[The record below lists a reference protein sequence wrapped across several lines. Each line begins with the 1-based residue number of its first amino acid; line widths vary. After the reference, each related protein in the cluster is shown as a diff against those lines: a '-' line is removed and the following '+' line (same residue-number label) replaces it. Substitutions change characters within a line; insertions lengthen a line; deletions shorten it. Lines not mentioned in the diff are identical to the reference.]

1 MRRVVNVY
9 FTVLVGVMT
18 ALVMALTV
26 IVSYQVFSRYVGF
39 IPPYLWTEEASRFCF
54 IWLVLLGSAIAVREG
69 THFTI
74 DVLPEEM
81 PAWLQR
87 TVEVMVL
94 SLIALIALV
103 MFFGGLRFAEIGWT
117 RISTTSGIRLAWV
130 YAAIPVSGFSI
141 LLFVAEQLVD
151 VFRGERARLG
161 SREGLES
168 EEIERSGEGGQ

>member
-1 MRRVVNVY
+1 MVRRALNIY
-9 FTVLVGVMT
+9 FTALVGTMT
-18 ALVMALTV
+18 ALVMVLTV
-26 IVSYQVFSRYVGF
+26 IVSYQVFSRYVDF
-39 IPPYLWTEEASRFCF
+39 VPPYLWTEEASRFCF
-54 IWLVLLGSAIAVREG
+54 IWTVLLGAAIAVREG

-74 DVLPEEM
+74 DVLPQDM

-94 SLIALIALV
+94 LLVAVIALV
-103 MFFGGLRFAEIGWT
+103 MIFGGLRFAEVGWG

-141 LLFVAEQLVD
+141 LLFVVEQLVD
-151 VFRGERARLG
+151 VFRGEHARLG

-168 EEIERSGEGGQ
+168 EAIDRAREGG